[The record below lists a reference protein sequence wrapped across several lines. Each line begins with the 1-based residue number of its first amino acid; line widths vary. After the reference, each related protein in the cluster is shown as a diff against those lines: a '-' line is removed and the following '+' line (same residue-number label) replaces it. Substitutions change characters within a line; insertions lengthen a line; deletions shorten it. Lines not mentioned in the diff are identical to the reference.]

1 VSGPAPG
8 SVAPDITAS
17 ALRTNVCPDRA
28 WAGGRPVVLIFHSRD
43 NRDAARGVVQ
53 SIRNVYNDASLVA
66 TVNVVDLSMFP
77 KLLRP
82 MVNADLNKAFDV
94 EAANLRADRDPES
107 HIVILPD
114 YDGSL
119 TRAWGVADAA
129 SVVSAIV
136 LDGDWR
142 VQARASGTGVE
153 DAVLSAL
160 AALAPS

>member
-1 VSGPAPG
+1 VSEPAPG

-17 ALRTNVCPDRA
+17 ALRTNVRPDRA
-28 WAGGRPVVLIFHSRD
+28 WAGRRPVVLIFHSRD
-43 NRDAARGVVQ
+43 NRDAARAVVQ
-53 SIRNVYNDASLVA
+53 SIRNVYDHASLVA

-82 MVNADLNKAFDV
+82 MVNSDLNKAFDAEV
-94 EAANLRADRDPES
+94 ANLRGDRDPES
-107 HIVILPD
+107 HVVILAD

-129 SVVSAIV
+129 TIVSAVV
-136 LDGDWR
+136 LDGEWR
-142 VQARASGTGVE
+142 VHARAAGVGVE